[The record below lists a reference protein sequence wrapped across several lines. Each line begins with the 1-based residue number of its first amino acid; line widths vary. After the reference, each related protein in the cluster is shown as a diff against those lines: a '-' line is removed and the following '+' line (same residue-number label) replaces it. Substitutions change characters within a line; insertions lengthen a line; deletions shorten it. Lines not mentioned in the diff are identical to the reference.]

1 MTGNI
6 TNSTNIK
13 IRNRNANI
21 STIFATNYAGI
32 SMSAPTNFAGLDNP
46 GSAFYVA
53 NGGTVPNDRNF
64 VCDIPFTGTDSETGY
79 LPPTG
84 SPMYA
89 TGLYGAYV
97 IDYYAGFPT
106 SDMAG
111 VSAICPIIFKDV
123 TIEGQATKA
132 LSIKFLA
139 VADATYNHA
148 THTGGYRQQ
157 AWGNIR
163 RSLTTGSDF
172 ESFGFNCFVWI
183 NSLTGKHDATHPRT
197 TIVDMK
203 NGHLTNSGALR
214 HLLTIIR
221 SDVTN
226 PGDNIT
232 DAALYGVESGIY
244 GWETVIDNKA
254 SDIVPEEF
262 VRFKNYTVPVPE
274 AEWFELDFAFKKSA
288 SYSDLTTGR
297 FIIRMRRENSLAWS
311 TIADIYSTTVAAYES
326 LYPLRSINL
335 VGGARQAQ
343 RNIHHSIRVPGSADD
358 DRLQRIFFGQYSNRL
373 NTDFEI
379 MFAKPRFYAGI
390 RDL

>member
-1 MTGNI
+1 MNGNI
-6 TNSTNIK
+6 TNSTNLK
-13 IRNRNANI
+13 LRSKNDNI
-21 STIFATNYAGI
+21 STIFSSNYAGI

-46 GSAFYVA
+46 ASLIYVA

-64 VCDIPFTGTDSETGY
+64 VCDIPFTGTDTETGY
-79 LPPTG
+79 GPPTG

-97 IDYYAGFPT
+97 IDYYNGFAT
-106 SDMAG
+106 SNMAG
-111 VSAICPIIFKDV
+111 VSAICPITFKDV

-148 THTGGYRQQ
+148 THTAGYRQQ

-163 RSLTTGSDF
+163 RSLSSGTDF
-172 ESFGFNCFVWI
+172 ESFGFNCFVWV
-183 NSLTGKHDATHPRT
+183 NNLSDKFSTAKRRA

-203 NGHLTNSGALR
+203 NGHSTLGGALR
-214 HLLTIIR
+214 HVLTII
-221 SDVTN
+221 SANSADSSEFG
-226 PGDNIT
+226 PGVPVGT
-232 DAALYGVESGIY
+232 L
-244 GWETVIDNKA
+244 GWEVIIDNNA
-254 SDIVPEEF
+254 NYTDGLTPEEF
-262 VRFKNYTVPVPE
+262 IRYTTYTVPVPQE
-274 AEWFELDFAFKKSA
+274 QWFELDFAFKKSA

-297 FIIRMRRENSLAWS
+297 FTIKIRLQNTTEWL
-311 TIADIYSTTVAAYES
+311 TIADLYSTTVAQYEIAH
-326 LYPLRSINL
+326 PLQCL
-335 VGGARQAQ
+335 FPTAGAPHAQ
-343 RNIHHSIRVPGSADD
+343 RNIHHSVRTPDGASD

-379 MFAKPRFYAGI
+379 MFAKPRFYGGI